1 MTLSI
6 GRTVLDDPDVVK
18 VSGDSVEF
26 TVELDASSGAE
37 MRALRQQL
45 ANLVGNRDEE
55 VVPVVWTDDDTF
67 DGFYEPMSLSIP
79 SQGLMLEN
87 GYLPPMTV
95 GLRRIGGGYANPR
108 FEVSCTNVTR
118 TNAHGLSGSNVI
130 AIPGS
135 GTSLTYDI
143 DEFGGVA
150 LTDTRP
156 TADGISM
163 YVLVAGDPNGL
174 SYQFDVQAVD
184 FYNATCSIEIDYSG
198 SGDWYP
204 LVGRQIP
211 RATRWRL
218 SNQIVRLTS
227 GRGAVP
233 ASFGVW
239 DGGWESQDI
248 AHLDGF
254 STVRTLGQYAPGITS
269 AAADRDIAF
278 TVLRNSPEMVSIR
291 YSTFGD
297 HVTWTLA
304 RGARHASCNWFVS
317 DSQVGSSPFGI
328 GMTTGTAGTS
338 ITGGVVQTTGAA
350 GNQLIFAT
358 AEARTADT
366 ANTRVR
372 NTTGSTTGTHFV
384 GVRVGPSPGALNDT
398 GAIVAEMMSGLTC
411 RQRVIGR

>member
-1 MTLSI
+1 MSLTI

-26 TVELDASSGAE
+26 TVQLDASSGAE

-55 VVPVVWTDDDTF
+55 TVPVVWTDDDTF
-67 DGFYEPMSLSIP
+67 TGFYEPTSLSIP

-87 GYLPPMTV
+87 GYLPPLTI

-118 TNAHGLSGSNVI
+118 TNAHGLPGSNVI
-130 AIPGS
+130 MIPGG
-135 GTSLTYDI
+135 GTTLTYDI

-150 LTDTRP
+150 LADSRP
-156 TADGISM
+156 TADGLSM
-163 YVLVAGDPNGL
+163 YVLAAGNPNGL
-174 SYQFDVQAVD
+174 SYQFDVQAAD
-184 FYNATCSIEIDYSG
+184 FYKATCSIEIEYSG
-198 SGDWYP
+198 TWYP

-227 GRGAVP
+227 GTSGAS
-233 ASFGVW
+233 ATFEVW
-239 DGGWESQDI
+239 DGASWESQNI
-248 AHLDGF
+248 SHLDNG
-254 STVRTLGQYAPGITS
+254 SAPRRIGRYAPGITS
-269 AAADRDIAF
+269 AALDRDIAF

-304 RGARHASCNWFVS
+304 RGARHAACNWFVS
-317 DSQVGSSPFGI
+317 DSQIGASQFGI

-338 ITGGVVQTTGAA
+338 ITGGVNQTTGAA
-350 GNQLIFAT
+350 GNQLIFAS
-358 AEARTADT
+358 AEARNADT
-366 ANTRVR
+366 TNTRLT
-372 NTTGSTTGTHFV
+372 NTTASTTGTHFV
-384 GVRVGPSPGALNDT
+384 GVRVGPSPGSLNDT
-398 GAIVAEMMSGLTC
+398 TSIVYEMMSGLTC

>member
-1 MTLSI
+1 MSLTI

-26 TVELDASSGAE
+26 TVQLDASSGAE

-67 DGFYEPMSLSIP
+67 TGFYEPTSLSIP

-118 TNAHGLSGSNVI
+118 TNAHGLSGSTVI
-130 AIPGS
+130 AVPGG
-135 GTSLTYDI
+135 GTTLTYDI
-143 DEFGGVA
+143 DGFAGVA
-150 LTDTRP
+150 LADTRP
-156 TADGISM
+156 TADGLSM
-163 YVLVAGDPNGL
+163 YILAAGDPNGR
-174 SYQFDVQAVD
+174 SYQFDVTPAD
-184 FYNATCSIEIDYSG
+184 YYKGCCSIEIEYSG
-198 SGDWYP
+198 VWYP
-204 LVGRQIP
+204 VAGRQIP
-211 RATRWRL
+211 RATRWRI
-218 SNQIVRLTS
+218 SNQIIRITS
-227 GRGAVP
+227 GVSGTP
-233 ASFGVW
+233 AQFEVW
-239 DGGWESQDI
+239 DGTQWDAQNIS
-248 AHLDGF
+248 HLDGF
-254 STVRTLGQYAPGITS
+254 GGVRTIGRYAPGITG
-269 AAADRDIAF
+269 AAADRDIPVA
-278 TVLRNSPEMVSIR
+278 VLRNSPEMVTIR

-304 RGARHASCNWFVS
+304 RGTRHAACNWFVS
-317 DSQVGSSPFGI
+317 ANQIGAAQFGI
-328 GMTTGTAGTS
+328 GMTTGVAGTS
-338 ITGGVVQTTGAA
+338 FTSGVHQTAAVA
-350 GNQLIFAT
+350 GNRLIFST

-366 ANTRVR
+366 ANTRMT

-384 GVRVGPSPGALNDT
+384 GVEVFPAGGLND
-398 GAIVAEMMSGLTC
+398 IVDIQAEMMSGLTC